1 MALYHNPDLSSS
13 YNQNPEESENSSDI
27 LNNPLLTSPN
37 FQGKNQ
43 ASPTPLNLLT
53 PPDSSSQ
60 TKIPPPQR
68 DNSCWGKGYLFY
80 QPVIKG
86 QFEHYLV

>member
-13 YNQNPEESENSSDI
+13 YNQKPEESENSSDI
-27 LNNPLLTSPN
+27 LTSLN
-37 FQGKNQ
+37 SQGRNQ
-43 ASPTPLNLLT
+43 ASPTPVSSLT
-53 PPDSSSQ
+53 PPDPSYQ
-60 TKIPPPQR
+60 TKTPPPQR
-68 DNSCWGKGYLFY
+68 DNSCWGKSYLLY